1 MSMYFPAELKR
12 RNVIC
17 VAAEVSASASV
28 ASQTAERI
36 YRLTEELAP

>member
-1 MSMYFPAELKR
+1 MNMYFPAELKR
-12 RNVIC
+12 RNVIRM
-17 VAAEVSASASV
+17 AAEVSASASV